1 MESAGGWW
9 LLSSWKSCQGL
20 NDISS
25 NQPGLMRR
33 ARQQSQSQRCG
44 GSGQVTMWCAR
55 IVITLPSPA
64 PRSAMGKWLYL
75 NRDHRQLPA
84 ACWRPMM
91 PPEKLSQRNSTTTLT
106 EMKGNGEETWER
118 ELVIARVAAV
128 VVTPGPGHRAANIN
142 RNEADNLSSGSLTS
156 AID

>member
-1 MESAGGWW
+1 
-9 LLSSWKSCQGL
+9 
-20 NDISS
+20 
-25 NQPGLMRR
+25 
-33 ARQQSQSQRCG
+33 
-44 GSGQVTMWCAR
+44 
-55 IVITLPSPA
+55 
-64 PRSAMGKWLYL
+64 
-75 NRDHRQLPA
+75 
-84 ACWRPMM
+84 M

>member
-1 MESAGGWW
+1 MKCEHSYRLA
-9 LLSSWKSCQGL
+9 
-20 NDISS
+20 
-25 NQPGLMRR
+25 QPSTT
-33 ARQQSQSQRCG
+33 ARD
-44 GSGQVTMWCAR
+44 GQMTVFKPG
-55 IVITLPSPA
+55 PSPA
-64 PRSAMGKWLYL
+64 GCWLRL
-75 NRDHRQLPA
+75 
-84 ACWRPMM
+84 PMM